1 MSVGKLRYGDP
12 PKEADCKNSGEL
24 RPPKTLELNLDPEG
38 QQRETGLMNLI
49 EQGVSL
55 TPWAQ
60 VRYAVRTLEK
70 KGGNQKATIPGIGT
84 LVVGAEGW
92 EVL

>member
-1 MSVGKLRYGDP
+1 MKLRYGDP
-12 PKEADCKNSGEL
+12 PSERECKDAGVMNV
-24 RPPKTLELNLDPEG
+24 PKTLEISLDPEG
-38 QQRETGLMNLI
+38 QQRE
-49 EQGVSL
+49 VSIL
-55 TPWAQ
+55 PLVGTPLPLWAR

-70 KGGNQKATIPGIGT
+70 KGGNQKVTLTGIGT